1 MLKKRP
7 FEFPGEKAIRV
18 ICDTDAYN
26 ECDDQFCVA
35 HLWMTPRF
43 DVEAMIAA
51 QYGHVMNVQG
61 TEQKS
66 YDELVNLA
74 TLMDIR
80 DEVNILHGGVT
91 ALPDENTPVD
101 SEGARFII
109 EEAMKDDPRPLFVCF
124 LGPTT
129 EIASAYLMEPRI
141 ADKLTVVWIGGGAYP
156 EGNFEFNQ
164 GNDINAARVLYKS
177 NIELWQ
183 VPMNVYTTMKIS
195 YFEMMNKIY
204 PCGKIGKYLVEHAM
218 DFGKQF
224 DQIIASMADIPAAA
238 SMMGGASVSKAA
250 AATSFGGELWS
261 LGDSP
266 VVGIMLNNTMGRYE
280 MHDAPGDVGLDG
292 KYDWSKPS
300 SRKVRVYKDIDSHF
314 ILNDMIEKLQFY
326 FG

>member
-43 DVEAMIAA
+43 DVKAMIAA

-109 EEAMKDDPRPLFVCF
+109 EE
-124 LGPTT
+124 
-129 EIASAYLMEPRI
+129 
-141 ADKLTVVWIGGGAYP
+141 
-156 EGNFEFNQ
+156 
-164 GNDINAARVLYKS
+164 
-177 NIELWQ
+177 
-183 VPMNVYTTMKIS
+183 
-195 YFEMMNKIY
+195 
-204 PCGKIGKYLVEHAM
+204 
-218 DFGKQF
+218 
-224 DQIIASMADIPAAA
+224 
-238 SMMGGASVSKAA
+238 
-250 AATSFGGELWS
+250 
-261 LGDSP
+261 
-266 VVGIMLNNTMGRYE
+266 
-280 MHDAPGDVGLDG
+280 
-292 KYDWSKPS
+292 PS
-300 SRKVRVYKDIDSHF
+300 
-314 ILNDMIEKLQFY
+314 
-326 FG
+326 

>member
-43 DVEAMIAA
+43 DVKAMIAA

-124 LGPTT
+124 LGATT

-183 VPMNVYTTMKIS
+183 VPMNVYTTMKSAIS
-195 YFEMMNKIY
+195 
-204 PCGKIGKYLVEHAM
+204 
-218 DFGKQF
+218 
-224 DQIIASMADIPAAA
+224 
-238 SMMGGASVSKAA
+238 
-250 AATSFGGELWS
+250 
-261 LGDSP
+261 
-266 VVGIMLNNTMGRYE
+266 R
-280 MHDAPGDVGLDG
+280 
-292 KYDWSKPS
+292 
-300 SRKVRVYKDIDSHF
+300 
-314 ILNDMIEKLQFY
+314 
-326 FG
+326 

>member
-1 MLKKRP
+1 
-7 FEFPGEKAIRV
+7 
-18 ICDTDAYN
+18 
-26 ECDDQFCVA
+26 
-35 HLWMTPRF
+35 
-43 DVEAMIAA
+43 
-51 QYGHVMNVQG
+51 
-61 TEQKS
+61 
-66 YDELVNLA
+66 
-74 TLMDIR
+74 MDIR

-224 DQIIASMADIPAAA
+224 DQIIAAMADIPAAA

>member
-1 MLKKRP
+1 
-7 FEFPGEKAIRV
+7 
-18 ICDTDAYN
+18 
-26 ECDDQFCVA
+26 
-35 HLWMTPRF
+35 
-43 DVEAMIAA
+43 
-51 QYGHVMNVQG
+51 MN
-61 TEQKS
+61 
-66 YDELVNLA
+66 
-74 TLMDIR
+74 IF
-80 DEVNILHGGVT
+80 HGGVT
-91 ALPDENTPVD
+91 ALPDKNTPVD
-101 SEGARFII
+101 SESARFIS

-124 LGPTT
+124 LGATT

>member
-43 DVEAMIAA
+43 DVKAMIAA

-109 EEAMKDDPRPLFVCF
+109 EEAMKDDPRRSRMFPGSDDRNCICLPD
-124 LGPTT
+124 G
-129 EIASAYLMEPRI
+129 AAYCGQ
-141 ADKLTVVWIGGGAYP
+141 AD
-156 EGNFEFNQ
+156 
-164 GNDINAARVLYKS
+164 S
-177 NIELWQ
+177 
-183 VPMNVYTTMKIS
+183 
-195 YFEMMNKIY
+195 
-204 PCGKIGKYLVEHAM
+204 
-218 DFGKQF
+218 
-224 DQIIASMADIPAAA
+224 
-238 SMMGGASVSKAA
+238 
-250 AATSFGGELWS
+250 
-261 LGDSP
+261 
-266 VVGIMLNNTMGRYE
+266 
-280 MHDAPGDVGLDG
+280 GLDWWRCLSG
-292 KYDWSKPS
+292 
-300 SRKVRVYKDIDSHF
+300 R
-314 ILNDMIEKLQFY
+314 
-326 FG
+326 

>member
-7 FEFPGEKAIRV
+7 LEFPGEKAIRV

-26 ECDDQFCVA
+26 ECDDQFCIT
-35 HLWMTPRF
+35 HLWLTPRF
-43 DVEAMIAA
+43 DVKAMIAA
-51 QYGHVMNVQG
+51 QYGAVYQTEG

-74 TLMDIR
+74 TLMGIR
-80 DEVNILHGGVT
+80 DDVNILHGGT
-91 ALPDENTPVD
+91 HPLKDENTPVD

-124 LGPTT
+124 LGPAT

-141 ADKLTVVWIGGGAYP
+141 ADKLTVIWIGGGPYP
-156 EGNFEFNQ
+156 DGCFEFNQ

-177 NIELWQ
+177 SLELWQ

-218 DFGKQF
+218 DFGAQMG
-224 DQIIASMADIPAAA
+224 QMMASMADNPAAA
-238 SMMGGASVSKAA
+238 SLFGGPQMSKAA

-266 VVGIMLNNTMGRYE
+266 VVGLMLNNTMGRYD
-280 MHDAPGDVGLDG
+280 MLDAPGDVGPDG
-292 KYDWSKPS
+292 RYDWSKPS
-300 SRKVRVYKDIDSHF
+300 SRKIRVYKDIDSHF
-314 ILNDMIEKLQFY
+314 ILNDLIEKLQFY